1 MNMDI
6 KKRNINKSQ
15 NLNNLKFVLYL
26 CLYTVSNCL
35 SDLVALMWYALYWRE
50 KLLAIKDKLK
60 QYVRTTKNET
70 RLDFIVEKL
79 KDHMDVLCAECERDR
94 ITCALRPLCP
104 EREYLNILISAGVDE
119 KSLPQ
124 QFCFKLQKQEVSKFL
139 KGKSVLRKMR
149 DVMLPLSSF
158 IEICFGPRNVSKVL
172 SLVTESGGH
181 TEILKTF
188 DKCFGQFYDTY
199 KGKFATDTLLIYVT
213 DVYRKIF
220 YIDLDKKLVTINLE
234 RTPIITKEETLTLAS
249 LFCEQGNIDC
259 KLFESAEEILYFK
272 VTLNIPSELVD
283 KKEIK
288 KEITELENN
297 LSMLTPF
304 INIKLTKDNQ
314 LIILGEIYNGSIFEY
329 YLALELRNIFGA
341 IIDLHRAIQIKQQPL
356 ITKKETHKK

>member
-1 MNMDI
+1 MAV
-6 KKRNINKSQ
+6 K
-15 NLNNLKFVLYL
+15 
-26 CLYTVSNCL
+26 
-35 SDLVALMWYALYWRE
+35 E
-50 KLLAIKDKLK
+50 KLK
-60 QYVRTTKNET
+60 QYVRTTRNEN

-104 EREYLNILISAGVDE
+104 QREYLNILISAGVDE

-139 KGKSVLRKMR
+139 RGKSVLRKMR

-158 IEICFGPRNVSKVL
+158 IEICFGLRSVDKVL
-172 SLVTESGGH
+172 NLVTESSDKA
-181 TEILKTF
+181 EILKTF

-199 KGKFATDTLLIYVT
+199 KGKFATDTLLIYIT

-220 YIDLDKKLVTINLE
+220 YIDLEKKLVTINLE
-234 RTPIITKEETLTLAS
+234 RTPIISKEETIALAT
-249 LFCEQGNIDC
+249 LFCIQGNINC

-272 VTLNIPSELVD
+272 ATLPIPPDLVD

-304 INIKLTKDNQ
+304 INVKLTKDNQ
-314 LIILGEIYNGSIFEY
+314 LIVLGEIYNGSISEY

-341 IIDLHRAIQIKQQPL
+341 MIDFNMTFQAQQQPVLARKEKQQ
-356 ITKKETHKK
+356 K